1 MQTFGECVKI
11 SIDTYV
17 NTSCFVLATCSII
30 ETTMSTSKTAL
41 FAFQC
46 TRQRSTH
53 TDRQTEGWRE
63 ISRSAKKY
71 SACKNIST
79 TNRHKTHTH
88 AHTQRERKR
97 EGEGEKVCLVWRS
110 KKLKN
115 FLIKTTW
122 ATAKGQHR
130 QHAGKH
136 NCKLQVK
143 KKNQKANFP
152 IRKEPE
158 TNHKYAT
165 TSHRIAAEPET
176 DSPHNQ

>member
-41 FAFQC
+41 FAYQC
-46 TRQRSTH
+46 TRQRSTD
-53 TDRQTEGWRE
+53 TDRGVRGDKPQRQKVF
-63 ISRSAKKY
+63 SLQKY
-71 SACKNIST
+71 FYYES
-79 TNRHKTHTH
+79 THTH
-88 AHTQRERKR
+88 RERYR
-97 EGEGEKVCLVWRS
+97 EKVCVVWSS

-136 NCKLQVK
+136 NCKLK

-165 TSHRIAAEPET
+165 TSHRNAAEPET